1 MSGSSPRLPARPS
14 LEQLHKQA
22 KERLEAMRGV
32 DAGATLADAQYALAR
47 EYGFESWP
55 RLVHHVDA
63 VRSAGR
69 LDEFERLA
77 KDILAAYHRGGAP
90 RERPLAHFRAV
101 YHNQQ
106 RG

>member
-32 DAGATLADAQYALAR
+32 DAGASLADAQYALAR

-55 RLVHHVDA
+55 KLVHHIED
-63 VRSAGR
+63 VRSHGR
-69 LDEFERLA
+69 LAQFEGLA
-77 KDILAAYHRGGAP
+77 ADLLAAYAGDADALRRLGT
-90 RERPLAHFRAV
+90 HFGV
-101 YHNQQ
+101 
-106 RG
+106 